1 MEKKDMNDIKK
12 DHVVGTGTGAVAGAV
27 AGAAVG
33 AMGGPVGMA
42 VGAAMGSILGAGAG
56 DSLAE
61 VINPTVYEDYWKNN
75 YLAAPYYVAG
85 REWTDYEP
93 AYKLGYSA
101 FGNNSGRSYD
111 DIEADLQRSWEASR
125 GESKLAWIDAK
136 GAVHD
141 GWQYVDRLSPANRV

>member
-1 MEKKDMNDIKK
+1 MSDIKK
-12 DHVVGTGTGAVAGAV
+12 DHVIGTGTGAVAGAV

-33 AMGGPVGMA
+33 AVGGPLGMA
-42 VGAAMGSILGAGAG
+42 VGAAVGSILGGGAG

-61 VINPTVYEDYWKNN
+61 VVNPTVYEDYWKEN

-101 FGNNSGRSYD
+101 YGSNSGRTFD
-111 DIEADLQRSWEASR
+111 DIEGDLQRNWDATR
-125 GESKLAWIDAK
+125 GDSKLAWVDAR

-141 GWQYVDRLSPANRV
+141 GWQYVGRSGPRNSV